1 MIFFYIILGLSLAIF
16 GIGIIYDPI
25 FHDTKH
31 NFIYDFSEVKWPLGI
46 FLTLLGVCFLYFSL
60 RRKPNNTASGFRICP
75 ICRTTLETINSSEN
89 RCSLCGTDL
98 EELDGFYERHP
109 EIKEND

>member
-16 GIGIIYDPI
+16 GIGIIYDPT

-31 NFIYDFSEVKWPLGI
+31 NFIYDFSDVKWPLGI
-46 FLTLLGVCFLYFSL
+46 FLTLLGVAFLYFSL
-60 RRKPNNTASGFRICP
+60 RRKPNGSISGFLICP
-75 ICRTTLETINSSEN
+75 LCRKPHEIKNSSEN
-89 RCSLCGTDL
+89 RCSSCGTDL

-109 EIKEND
+109 EIKEK